1 MSNHSIPINKAKA
14 ISSWKKKVDVQAKNN
29 IAVGIPDIES
39 LFLECGYV
47 MHSDT
52 LKRVQI
58 LRLVRPRDKIT
69 RADINLLVALVGG
82 KTHNNPY
89 IHPTIQVFVFIK
101 LSTIKQHHKN
111 DVTPFNITIKDWPKM
126 GGDALSALM
135 EVTHIASRLGILILC
150 LELGTKGNSGEFFCS
165 HSGHPTHR
173 KSMEVLLEHN
183 AKTQSEDAIR
193 ELKEKTGNE
202 AVFLKLDLA
211 NLKFVK
217 AAAEEFLSKETQLH
231 VLFNNAGL
239 MGPPIDLVTEDGYD
253 LQFGTNVVGHHY
265 FTKLLLPVLIS
276 TAKTCQDGKVR
287 VVTTSSSGHHF
298 GNLDFNTF
306 KDGPARKKQSTSVMY
321 SQSKYLLVFH
331 VSYLTLRTLVARGT
345 NTVFALE
352 LARRYSNEGI
362 VSISLNPGNIRSD
375 LTRYIP
381 RVGQIILNTTI
392 LYSVQH
398 GALTQLYAGTTAEGA
413 ELNGQYLIPWAR
425 VGTPLAGTQ
434 DPELGRAL
442 WSWLEEQV
450 QDV

>member
-1 MSNHSIPINKAKA
+1 MTDC
-14 ISSWKKKVDVQAKNN
+14 WM
-29 IAVGIPDIES
+29 
-39 LFLECGYV
+39 L
-47 MHSDT
+47 
-52 LKRVQI
+52 
-58 LRLVRPRDKIT
+58 
-69 RADINLLVALVGG
+69 NLDGVL
-82 KTHNNPY
+82 
-89 IHPTIQVFVFIK
+89 Q
-101 LSTIKQHHKN
+101 
-111 DVTPFNITIKDWPKM
+111 
-126 GGDALSALM
+126 
-135 EVTHIASRLGILILC
+135 R
-150 LELGTKGNSGEFFCS
+150 NS
-165 HSGHPTHR
+165 
-173 KSMEVLLEHN
+173 EVLHSLLAQFVN
-183 AKTQSEDAIR
+183 RTQSEDAIR

-321 SQSKYLLVFH
+321 SQSKY
-331 VSYLTLRTLVARGT
+331 
-345 NTVFALE
+345 
-352 LARRYSNEGI
+352 
-362 VSISLNPGNIRSD
+362 
-375 LTRYIP
+375 
-381 RVGQIILNTTI
+381 NTTI

-442 WSWLEEQV
+442 WSWLEEQKCSGSIRQRFMTASASDTSMRLTDSRISKV
-450 QDV
+450 LCVACSASQSHMVHLRIRFEEFEPVDIEPFVTILGLLESTIKNKA